1 MAPAAYQ
8 IIVIMPTSES
18 LRIGY
23 HLDQNFFVGNKQEVI
38 ILPLLPFHMFMFLGS
53 INYVFEYIVLRILD
67 KDSNIASELSITGYL
82 FISGLNKKNS
92 CGSVTILQERVEMWV
107 TPNVSG
113 CKAVTRDANFPSF
126 AQRNQILKT
135 FF

>member
-38 ILPLLPFHMFMFLGS
+38 ILPLLPFHMFMLLGS

-67 KDSNIASELSITGYL
+67 KDSNIASELSITVQCI
-82 FISGLNKKNS
+82 FS
-92 CGSVTILQERVEMWV
+92 
-107 TPNVSG
+107 
-113 CKAVTRDANFPSF
+113 
-126 AQRNQILKT
+126 
-135 FF
+135 